1 MEGCASSGSRAPP
14 RPHAHAACICMGC
27 AYCSSV
33 EVDGGPMNPST
44 DGEREPF
51 VVPAFLAHTTAS
63 AAMALAHLDPYRR
76 SRRDAARALARTARR
91 CAAHPS
97 SSPRRSSRAPSTA
110 SAGEGSAT
118 RVLEWA
124 RTCSHHQVHTRCG
137 ADGPVEGAYT
147 SPRPVET
154 APWAATDHHT
164 IGSDSTECIRG
175 SATLVS
181 SLYVNV
187 HSSHR
192 NNKSPN
198 LILLYISKL

>member
-1 MEGCASSGSRAPP
+1 MRSTPPSSSASSRAPP
-14 RPHAHAACICMGC
+14 RPHAHADCICTVC
-27 AYCSSV
+27 AYWSTV

-97 SSPRRSSRAPSTA
+97 SSPRQSSRAPSTA

-124 RTCSHHQVHTRCG
+124 RTCSHHQSTL
-137 ADGPVEGAYT
+137 DVELMALSKGLI
-147 SPRPVET
+147 RPHGRWRRLHGRPPT
-154 APWAATDHHT
+154 T
-164 IGSDSTECIRG
+164 RG
-175 SATLVS
+175 SIHRVYSGTATFVS
-181 SLYVNV
+181 SLHVNV

-192 NNKSPN
+192 NIPPC
-198 LILLYISKL
+198 LT